1 MKTDLDRE
9 RDEDTAPCDG
19 HADRL
24 GWGEGGR
31 QTGMGRGMNWDG
43 ERGEDTAPCDGHA
56 DRLGWGEGLRQTG
69 MERGVK
75 TQLHVTDTQTDW
87 DGERE
92 ADRLGWGE
100 G

>member
-1 MKTDLDRE
+1 MGRGVNTDWDGE
-9 RDEDTAPCDG
+9 RDED
-19 HADRL
+19 RL
-24 GWGEGGR
+24 R
-31 QTGMGRGMNWDG
+31 
-43 ERGEDTAPCDGHA
+43 
-56 DRLGWGEGLRQTG
+56 WGEGLRQTG

-92 ADRLGWGE
+92 ADRLGWRE